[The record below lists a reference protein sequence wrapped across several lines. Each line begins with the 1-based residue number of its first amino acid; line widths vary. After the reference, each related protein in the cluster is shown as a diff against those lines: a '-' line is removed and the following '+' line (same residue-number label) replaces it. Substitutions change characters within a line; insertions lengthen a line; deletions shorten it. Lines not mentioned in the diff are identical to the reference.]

1 MKRYLFPLI
10 ILLSLLTLWAVAT
23 GDLCGLATARDG
35 AGHFPAP
42 TEVLQYLQTNLKSV
56 VLLVIIGTSIGTPL
70 AMLLHRFLTRKTIA
84 MALQFAAYLLIAWA
98 AFSIASELSNTP
110 GAPGIHRI
118 SAYCTPMGI
127 NILMLCAVI
136 LFAGL
141 PLGAASVS
149 KPGLRRCLITTLFF
163 IYLILIWGLLTGDLL
178 WLGVGPEEPVWNP
191 YVLPSPGVVGQY
203 LWDNIVN
210 LKIVNAMGV
219 TLKRLLIGYAI
230 GLVLGV
236 PLGML
241 SAKFKG
247 VNDTLGVLAL
257 GLQALPSV
265 CWVPLACI
273 WFGQSESA
281 LLFVVIMGTLWSVL
295 LSTQNGMKN
304 VPPIY
309 ARAARTMG
317 SGHLHTLLF
326 VTLPASAPFVVSGM
340 KQGWAFAWRSL
351 MAAEIYVA
359 VVGGFGIGQYLH
371 FGRELQR
378 MYQVVGIMFI
388 IILVGLLAD
397 KLLFSPVES
406 WLHRRWGT
414 DKE

>member
-1 MKRYLFPLI
+1 MKRFLTTLLFFAILI
-10 ILLSLLTLWAVAT
+10 LLWAVLT
-23 GDLCGLATARDG
+23 CDLC
-35 AGHFPAP
+35 F
-42 TEVLQYLQTNLKSV
+42 
-56 VLLVIIGTSIGTPL
+56 IGI
-70 AMLLHRFLTRKTIA
+70 
-84 MALQFAAYLLIAWA
+84 
-98 AFSIASELSNTP
+98 
-110 GAPGIHRI
+110 
-118 SAYCTPMGI
+118 
-127 NILMLCAVI
+127 
-136 LFAGL
+136 
-141 PLGAASVS
+141 
-149 KPGLRRCLITTLFF
+149 
-163 IYLILIWGLLTGDLL
+163 
-178 WLGVGPEEPVWNP
+178 GPEEPLWSP
-191 YVLPSPGVVGQY
+191 YVLPPPSIVGQY
-203 LWDNIVN
+203 LWDNICN
-210 LKIVNAMGV
+210 LKLLAAMWV
-219 TLKRLLIGYAI
+219 TIKRLMIGYTI

-241 SAKFKG
+241 AARFRG

-257 GLQALPSV
+257 GFQALPSV

-273 WFGQSESA
+273 WFGQSEAA

-317 SGHLHTLLF
+317 SRSLHTLLF

-359 VVGGFGIGQYLH
+359 VVGGLGIGQYLH

-378 MYQVVGIMFI
+378 MYQVIGIMFI

-397 KLLFSPVES
+397 KLIFSPVES

>member
-1 MKRYLFPLI
+1 MKR
-10 ILLSLLTLWAVAT
+10 
-23 GDLCGLATARDG
+23 
-35 AGHFPAP
+35 
-42 TEVLQYLQTNLKSV
+42 
-56 VLLVIIGTSIGTPL
+56 
-70 AMLLHRFLTRKTIA
+70 
-84 MALQFAAYLLIAWA
+84 ALNTFIFFALLIGVWA
-98 AFSIASELSNTP
+98 A
-110 GAPGIHRI
+110 
-118 SAYCTPMGI
+118 
-127 NILMLCAVI
+127 
-136 LFAGL
+136 
-141 PLGAASVS
+141 
-149 KPGLRRCLITTLFF
+149 
-163 IYLILIWGLLTGDLL
+163 LTGDLL
-178 WLGVGPEEPVWNP
+178 WLGGGPQEPLWSP
-191 YVLPSPGVVGQY
+191 YVLPPPSTVGQY
-203 LWDNIVN
+203 LWDNTVN
-210 LKIVNAMGV
+210 GKIPLSMLI
-219 TLKRLLIGYAI
+219 TLRRLLIGYVI

-241 SAKFKG
+241 SARFRWAR
-247 VNDTLGVLAL
+247 DTLGVLAL

-273 WFGQSESA
+273 WFGQSEAA

-295 LSTQNGMKN
+295 LSTQNGMKS

-317 SGHLHTLLF
+317 SGPLHTLVF

-359 VVGGFGIGQYLH
+359 VVSGFGIGQYLH
-371 FGRELQR
+371 YGRELQR
-378 MYQVVGIMFI
+378 MYQVIGIMFI

-397 KLLFSPVES
+397 KILFSPAER